1 MMNQNMLINAL
12 HPEEFRI
19 AVVENQLLEGFF
31 LESASRGKIVG
42 NIYKSTVVKVQPSLQ
57 AAFVN
62 YGVEKHG
69 FLPFSEI
76 HPEYYQQEVDEK
88 SSEKLRIQDF
98 IRAGQEALVQVT
110 KEEMG
115 TTLPQGITALAGG
128 TGAETERRE

>member
-42 NIYKSTVVKVQPSLQ
+42 NIYKGTVVKVQPSLQ

-76 HPEYYQQEVDEK
+76 HPEYYQQEMDEK
-88 SSEKLRIQDF
+88 ARKSVGFRISSGPDRKFWSRSPKKKWAP
-98 IRAGQEALVQVT
+98 RGQ
-110 KEEMG
+110 
-115 TTLPQGITALAGG
+115 
-128 TGAETERRE
+128 R